1 MYPGPE
7 IEPKSLPG
15 RDELRYPPTY
25 PASSELAHLT
35 AGIASGEIT
44 WIR

>member
-1 MYPGPE
+1 
-7 IEPKSLPG
+7 LPG

-25 PASSELAHLT
+25 PASSELAHL
-35 AGIASGEIT
+35 AAAIASEIA